1 MKLRRI
7 RVFLQLAAVCLLLG
21 AYGLAAETSYLYIV
35 QGIPGRDISDTLNP
49 GLPIDVLLNGESCQP
64 RGLTFGTSNGPF
76 SFSPGTYEVQIS
88 QSNTLAPCTNTPII
102 DSQVTLAPG
111 ATVSAVTAIS
121 GGQPALLTFTDDLS
135 PVTPGN
141 ARFVFANAADAPP
154 LQATLTLVGGKNK
167 YTVTASSGKQQAI
180 TVPEGIYLVQV
191 VVAGKSTVLASEQV
205 GLLGQSATFTYA
217 AGEAANNV
225 LGMIS
230 RTVQGVF

>member
-7 RVFLQLAAVCLLLG
+7 RVSLQLAAVCLLLG

-64 RGLTFGTSNGPF
+64 RALTFGTSNGPF

-111 ATVSAVTAIS
+111 ASVSAVTAIS
-121 GGQPALLTFTDDLS
+121 WGAARSVDVYRR
-135 PVTPGN
+135 PV
-141 ARFVFANAADAPP
+141 
-154 LQATLTLVGGKNK
+154 
-167 YTVTASSGKQQAI
+167 
-180 TVPEGIYLVQV
+180 
-191 VVAGKSTVLASEQV
+191 
-205 GLLGQSATFTYA
+205 
-217 AGEAANNV
+217 ANNA
-225 LGMIS
+225 G
-230 RTVQGVF
+230 